1 MADWIVYILR
11 CKDDS
16 LYTGIT
22 IDIERRLAEHNGD
35 NRLGARYTRARR
47 PVTLVYQEQVAS
59 RSLASR
65 REAEI
70 KQLSKAEKELLIA
83 LLVD

>member
-1 MADWIVYILR
+1 MSDWIVYILR
-11 CKDDS
+11 CQDDS

-35 NRLGARYTRARR
+35 NRLGSRYTRARR
-47 PVTLVYQEQVAS
+47 PVTLVYQEIVAS
-59 RSLASR
+59 RSLAAR

-70 KQLSKAEKELLIA
+70 KQLSKADKELLI
-83 LLVD
+83 VSVTE

>member
-1 MADWIVYILR
+1 MSDWTVYILR

-22 IDIERRLAEHNGD
+22 IDLERRLAEHNND

-47 PVTLVYQEQVAS
+47 PVTLVYQENVAS
-59 RSLASR
+59 RSLAAR

-70 KQLSKAEKELLIA
+70 KQLSKADKELLI
-83 LLVD
+83 VSVT